1 MTSPLDRTIKD
12 FVVRTEV
19 ILSTRDCFFSHGP
32 RLQKDRVRFCFANTE
47 YILYSTMKL
56 LLHRPAT
63 LALFLLH
70 NLVSI
75 IITPGLQA
83 AAAAESCT
91 DGVVYGSFTLKDI
104 SGPCSYSKLLD
115 EYTRQVYNVT
125 GSISNTCQEPA
136 GSNSLSA
143 KEDLD
148 FKLIAAMPNAG
159 TPEEA
164 AMSICRAMYDNP
176 DLVT

>member
-1 MTSPLDRTIKD
+1 
-12 FVVRTEV
+12 
-19 ILSTRDCFFSHGP
+19 
-32 RLQKDRVRFCFANTE
+32 
-47 YILYSTMKL
+47 MKL
-56 LLHRPAT
+56 LLHRPTT

-75 IITPGLQA
+75 TIA

-91 DGVVYGSFTLKDI
+91 DGVVYGSFTLKDL

-125 GSISNTCQEPA
+125 GSISNTCQEPEA

>member
-1 MTSPLDRTIKD
+1 
-12 FVVRTEV
+12 
-19 ILSTRDCFFSHGP
+19 
-32 RLQKDRVRFCFANTE
+32 
-47 YILYSTMKL
+47 MKL
-56 LLHRPAT
+56 LLHRPTT

-75 IITPGLQA
+75 IIT

-148 FKLIAAMPNAG
+148 FKLIAASREFSRPA
-159 TPEEA
+159 
-164 AMSICRAMYDNP
+164 
-176 DLVT
+176 